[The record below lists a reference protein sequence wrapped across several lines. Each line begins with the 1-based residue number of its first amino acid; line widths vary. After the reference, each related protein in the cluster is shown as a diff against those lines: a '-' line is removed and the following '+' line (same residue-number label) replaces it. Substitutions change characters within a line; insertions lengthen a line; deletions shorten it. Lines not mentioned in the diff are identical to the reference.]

1 MPRLLDRAL
10 AEEARVAAGFS
21 DPEWRRFIRQVLF
34 NEKRRITESIN
45 ARLIEEGIPMI
56 EIELVGWRMSRVI
69 GNLRHAEARSNKSL
83 ATPPETDV
91 ATNGTD
97 TDVGTTATMATATPA
112 SSSATGTRT
121 FNPIRD
127 I

>member
-1 MPRLLDRAL
+1 
-10 AEEARVAAGFS
+10 
-21 DPEWRRFIRQVLF
+21 
-34 NEKRRITESIN
+34 
-45 ARLIEEGIPMI
+45 MI

-121 FNPIRD
+121 FDPIRD